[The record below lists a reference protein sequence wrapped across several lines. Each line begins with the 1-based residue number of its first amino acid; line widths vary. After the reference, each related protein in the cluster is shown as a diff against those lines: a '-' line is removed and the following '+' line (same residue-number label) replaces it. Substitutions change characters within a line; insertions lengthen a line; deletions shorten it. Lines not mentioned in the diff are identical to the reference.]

1 MKTLIK
7 LICIVVLT
15 LSLNSCSTFKIT
27 TTGHE
32 TVEEITT
39 LNQLRWEMQTDW
51 RYRPYQ
57 PYSWYN
63 NYYFNNIMWQYGYNT
78 NQWSFYNRHDLWW
91 NWWGQNWYSPWYS
104 NVYNNWNGYGWNSW
118 YQTPH
123 YAYGRRGSRG
133 RSNTGVYSYTN
144 RTNRSRLL
152 IDSKVSTSESRT
164 YLQTLRNLSNANR
177 SIQRTK
183 PPRTQTPIQPV
194 VPQRPRT
201 IPNRVTNPPRTIR
214 NNRVPN
220 SNTIR
225 INSSSS
231 RPNSTTRPVRQS
243 VPQTT
248 TKSPRKRDN

>member
-27 TTGHE
+27 TAGHE

-63 NYYFNNIMWQYGYNT
+63 NYYSNNFMWQYGYSSHWN
-78 NQWSFYNRHDLWW
+78 FYNRHDLWW
-91 NWWGQNWYSPWYS
+91 NWWGQNWYSPWYL

-123 YAYGRRGSRG
+123 YVYGRRGSRG

-144 RTNRSRLL
+144 RTNKSRLL

-164 YLQTLRNLSNANR
+164 YILNTASPILNTFPRNTTRPRVQPN
-177 SIQRTK
+177 TK
-183 PPRTQTPIQPV
+183 PPVI
-194 VPQRPRT
+194 
-201 IPNRVTNPPRTIR
+201 INKPPRVIQ
-214 NNRVPN
+214 NNTRP
-220 SNTIR
+220 I
-225 INSSSS
+225 INNSSS
-231 RPNSTTRPVRQS
+231 RPNLNNTNSRPS

-248 TKSPRKRDN
+248 TKSPRKAKRNN